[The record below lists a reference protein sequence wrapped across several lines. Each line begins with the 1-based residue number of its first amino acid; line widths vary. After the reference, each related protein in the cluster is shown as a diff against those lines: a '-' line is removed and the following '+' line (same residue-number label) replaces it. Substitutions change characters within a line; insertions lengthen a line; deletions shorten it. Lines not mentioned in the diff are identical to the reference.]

1 MCHHEHPDSVGELSY
16 PRPLALDDATERL
29 NKDTNAAAQMHNY
42 VCDTHAQ
49 DMSEAVTEGSE
60 RDTGLG
66 LLSLGT
72 TVSPN

>member
-1 MCHHEHPDSVGELSY
+1 MRHREHPDSVGELLY
-16 PRPLALDDATERL
+16 PCPLALDDATERL

-49 DMSEAVTEGSE
+49 DMSEAVTE

-72 TVSPN
+72 AVSSN